1 MLVATVV
8 GARPQFIKAAVVSRA
23 LAARGVEELLI
34 HTGQHYDIRLS
45 DVFFSELGLPEPYYN
60 LGIGSATHGRQTGQ
74 MLVAIED
81 VLLRHSPDMALVYG
95 DTNSTLAGALAA
107 AKLGLP
113 LAHVE
118 AGMRS
123 GDRSQPEEINRVL
136 TDHAA
141 DLLLT
146 AVPTAV
152 ENLAAEGLT
161 RGVVLTGD
169 VMYDLWL
176 ARRPI
181 FEAMRLRV
189 LEERGLPEGGF
200 VLATCHRP
208 RNADDPARL
217 TAILDALL
225 KHDEPVYLPLHPRTH
240 KNLDAAGLLEKYAEM
255 LREPVGYLEM
265 QALLAGARIVVT
277 DSGGLQKEA
286 YFHGRPCL
294 TLMPQSEWV
303 ETVRA
308 GWNKLIEPEGLG
320 AALKNF
326 SPTGVRPQV
335 FGEGD
340 AAERVAGAVTG
351 AWDFPIRNGG
361 LT

>member
-1 MLVATVV
+1 MLVATIV

-107 AKLGLP
+107 AKLRIP

-123 GDRSQPEEINRVL
+123 GDRSMPEEINRIL

-146 AVPTAV
+146 ATPTAV

-161 RGVVLTGD
+161 EGVVPTGD

-176 ARRPI
+176 AKRPI
-181 FEAMRLRV
+181 FEGMKPKLLENFGLR
-189 LEERGLPEGGF
+189 EGGF
-200 VLATCHRP
+200 VLATIHRP

-225 KHDEPVYLPLHPRTH
+225 GHDEPVFLPLHPRTR
-240 KNLDAAGLLEKYAEM
+240 KNLEAAGLLEKYAEM

-265 QALLAGARIVVT
+265 QALLGGARLAVT

-294 TLMPQSEWV
+294 TLMPGSEWV

-308 GWNKLIEPEGLG
+308 GWNKLIEPEGLP

-326 SPTGVRPQV
+326 SPTGERPRV

-340 AAERVAGAVTG
+340 AAERVAGALVG
-351 AWDFPIRNGG
+351 YRR
-361 LT
+361 

>member
-23 LAARGVEELLI
+23 LAAHGVEELLI

-107 AKLGLP
+107 AKLGIP

-141 DLLLT
+141 DLLLAAT
-146 AVPTAV
+146 RTAV

-161 RGVVLTGD
+161 GGVVLTGD

-176 ARRPI
+176 ARRPV
-181 FEAMRLRV
+181 FEAMRPRV
-189 LEERGLPEGGF
+189 LEEHGLPEGGF
-200 VLATCHRP
+200 VLATIHRP

-217 TAILDALL
+217 TAILEALAA
-225 KHDEPVYLPLHPRTH
+225 HDEPVFLPLHPRTR
-240 KNLDAAGLLEKYAEM
+240 KNLSAAGLLDKYAEM

-265 QALLAGARIVVT
+265 QALLGGARLAVT

-286 YFHGRPCL
+286 YFHGTPCL

-308 GWNKLIEPEGLG
+308 GWNKLIEPEGLP
-320 AALKNF
+320 AALENF
-326 SPTGVRPQV
+326 SPSGDRPQV

-340 AAERVAGAVTG
+340 AAERVAGALVG
-351 AWDFPIRNGG
+351 F
-361 LT
+361 

>member
-1 MLVATVV
+1 
-8 GARPQFIKAAVVSRA
+8 
-23 LAARGVEELLI
+23 
-34 HTGQHYDIRLS
+34 
-45 DVFFSELGLPEPYYN
+45 
-60 LGIGSATHGRQTGQ
+60 
-74 MLVAIED
+74 
-81 VLLRHSPDMALVYG
+81 
-95 DTNSTLAGALAA
+95 
-107 AKLGLP
+107 
-113 LAHVE
+113 
-118 AGMRS
+118 
-123 GDRSQPEEINRVL
+123 
-136 TDHAA
+136 
-141 DLLLT
+141 
-146 AVPTAV
+146 V

>member
-8 GARPQFIKAAVVSRA
+8 GARPQFIKAVAVSRA
-23 LAARGVEELLI
+23 LAARGIEELLI

-45 DVFFSELGLPEPYYN
+45 DLFFSELGLPEPYYN

-81 VLLRHSPDMALVYG
+81 VLLRHSPDAAVVFG

-107 AKLGLP
+107 AKRGIP

-123 GDRSQPEEINRVL
+123 GDRSQPEEVNRIL
-136 TDHAA
+136 ADHAS
-141 DLLLT
+141 DLLLAAT
-146 AVPTAV
+146 PTAV

-161 RGVVLTGD
+161 EGVVLVGD

-176 ARRPI
+176 ARRPT
-181 FEAMRLRV
+181 FGGMRPRV
-189 LEERGLPEGGF
+189 LEERGLTEGGF

-208 RNADDPARL
+208 HNSDDSARL
-217 TAILDALL
+217 AAILDALAA
-225 KHDEPVYLPLHPRTH
+225 HDEPVFLPLHPRTR
-240 KNLDAAGLLEKYAEM
+240 KNLAAAGLLEKYADM

-303 ETVRA
+303 ERRC
-308 GWNKLIEPEGLG
+308 G
-320 AALKNF
+320 
-326 SPTGVRPQV
+326 R
-335 FGEGD
+335 
-340 AAERVAGAVTG
+340 
-351 AWDFPIRNGG
+351 GG
-361 LT
+361 IG

>member
-1 MLVATVV
+1 MLIATVV
-8 GARPQFIKAAVVSRA
+8 RARPQFIKAAVVSRA
-23 LAARGVEELLI
+23 FALGGVEELLI

-45 DVFFSELGLPEPYYN
+45 DVFFSELGLGEPYYN
-60 LGIGSATHGRQTGQ
+60 LGVGSAAHGRQTGQ

-81 VLLRHSPDMALVYG
+81 VLLRHQPDVALVYG

-107 AKLGLP
+107 AKLGIP

-123 GDRSQPEEINRVL
+123 GDRRMPEEINRIL

-141 DLLLT
+141 DLLLAAT
-146 AVPTAV
+146 PTAV

-161 RGVVLTGD
+161 EGVTLTGD

-176 ARRPI
+176 AKRPA
-181 FEAMRLRV
+181 FEGMKPGLLEDFGLR
-189 LEERGLPEGGF
+189 EGGY
-200 VLATCHRP
+200 VLATIHRP
-208 RNADDPARL
+208 RNADDPVRL
-217 TAILDALL
+217 AAVLDALL
-225 KHDEPVYLPLHPRTH
+225 DHSEPVFLPLHPRTR
-240 KNLDAAGLLEKYAEM
+240 KNLEATGLLEKYAGM
-255 LREPVGYLEM
+255 LHEPVGYLEM
-265 QALLAGARIVVT
+265 QALLAGARLAVT

-286 YFHGRPCL
+286 YFHGTPCL

-303 ETVRA
+303 ETVLA
-308 GWNKLIEPEGLG
+308 GWNRLVEPEGLG
-320 AALKNF
+320 AALEDF
-326 SPTGVRPQV
+326 SPTGDRPRV

-351 AWDFPIRNGG
+351 YR
-361 LT
+361 TQVQ